1 MRREN
6 TSFLAPHTI
15 HLLYTSLLSL
25 SLHHFYR
32 SRTHHTVG
40 KETRASIFLQDG
52 GLARLKISFSLFYF
66 LMCMEKIEKLYYR
79 KKKNHLKF
87 SLFFCK
93 RYTAHATG
101 VRCKQD
107 EISKETEWT
116 ECVRMKIFVH
126 WKNFVSFW
134 EREREIFYE
143 RNVGLARRC

>member
-87 SLFFCK
+87 SLFFVNVTRRTQREYDANK
-93 RYTAHATG
+93 MKFRKKLSERNVWEWKSLFIG
-101 VRCKQD
+101 K
-107 EISKETEWT
+107 ISWA
-116 ECVRMKIFVH
+116 F
-126 WKNFVSFW
+126 

-143 RNVGLARRC
+143 RNVGLVRRC